1 MWGLL
6 NGLGT
11 GTTELH
17 VFRPLLNESVNP
29 DYVLL
34 YLRSPQFLTEGIKRM
49 AGTAGQ
55 KRVPRDYFAG
65 SPFPFP
71 SFQEQHRIV
80 TKVDQLMALCDE
92 LEAKIEQSQ
101 TDGEILMEAVVH
113 QLVAA

>member
-6 NGLGT
+6 NGLGA

-49 AGTAGQ
+49 TGTAGQ

-71 SFQEQHRIV
+71 PFQERHRTV

-101 TDGEILMEAVVH
+101 TDGEILMEAMVH